1 MVTVLV
7 CLPQRYPVTVDTF
20 NYAPIT
26 LIVVLALS
34 AAWYRMAGSK
44 FSVPVVQDAHL
55 ARVEELIV

>member
-1 MVTVLV
+1 MPAAAIPLTV
-7 CLPQRYPVTVDTF
+7 QTF

-34 AAWYRMAGSK
+34 AAWYRLTGSK

-55 ARVEELIV
+55 ARVEAQIV